1 MTQASVNTPD
11 HSAPEFEKPPIGL
24 FITGTDTEVGKTY
37 ASILIVKS
45 LVAAGHRVGVYKPT
59 ASDCM
64 TDGKVIISEDA
75 LALWE
80 AAGQPLTVNQVCPQP
95 FRAPLAPHLAAQAEG
110 KKVDADLLRH
120 GISPWCG
127 QCDIVVVEGAGGLM
141 SPISEDEFVADL
153 ALDFGYPMIVVA
165 PNVLGVINQTLQT
178 LITAS
183 CFREG
188 IDVAGIVLNDAQSFQ
203 DDLSMGSNRE
213 EISSRTQIPVLA
225 HLKYEASGID
235 DDVDWFAIA
244 KNGAFSE

>member
-1 MTQASVNTPD
+1 MNQPSVTTSEYSP
-11 HSAPEFEKPPIGL
+11 PEFEKPPIGL

-37 ASILIVKS
+37 VSILVVKS
-45 LVAAGHRVGVYKPT
+45 LVASGYRVGVYKPT

-64 TDGKVIISEDA
+64 TDGKIVVSEDA

-80 AAGQPLTVNQVCPQP
+80 AAGQPLSVSQVCPQP

-110 KKVDADLLRH
+110 KKVDADLLRN
-120 GISPWCG
+120 GISDWCG
-127 QCDIVVVEGAGGLM
+127 HCDIVVVEGAGGLM
-141 SPISEDEFVADL
+141 SPLSEDEFVADL

-188 IDVAGIVLNDAQSFQ
+188 LDVAGIVLNDAQSFQ

-213 EISSRTQIPVLA
+213 EISSRTRIPVLA
-225 HLKYEASGID
+225 HLNYEASTFD
-235 DDVDWFAIA
+235 EEVDWFEIA
-244 KNGAFSE
+244 KTGMQS

>member
-1 MTQASVNTPD
+1 MTQASVNTSEYP
-11 HSAPEFEKPPIGL
+11 APEFEKPPIGL

-45 LVAAGHRVGVYKPT
+45 LVAAGYRVGVYKPT

-64 TDGKVIISEDA
+64 TDGKVVVSEDA

-80 AAGQPLTVNQVCPQP
+80 AAGQPLSVNQVCPQP
-95 FRAPLAPHLAAQAEG
+95 FRAPLAPHLAAQVEG
-110 KKVDADLLRH
+110 KRVDGDLLRQ
-120 GISPWCG
+120 GISDWCG
-127 QCDIVVVEGAGGLM
+127 HCDIMIVEGAGGLM

-178 LITAS
+178 LITAA

-213 EISSRTQIPVLA
+213 EISSRTRIPVLA
-225 HLKYEASGID
+225 HLNYEATEFDGA
-235 DDVDWFAIA
+235 VDWFAIA
-244 KNGAFSE
+244 TDGLQSE